1 MGIFMRQVYNCL
13 ALLIAHGA
21 VFFSITASPSVAAPN
36 CAAAATKELDG
47 VAIISTEHV
56 DAGALSSWM
65 TPHWIQ
71 RHYRLSAE

>member
-1 MGIFMRQVYNCL
+1 MRQVYNCL

-21 VFFSITASPSVAAPN
+21 VFFSITASPSVAAAPN

-47 VAIISTEHV
+47 VAIISTEQWMV
-56 DAGALSSWM
+56 VRSSWM